1 MWRVLQHHEAD
12 DFVLATGTGITVRE
26 FAEKVFSKFGINIYW
41 SGIGIN
47 EIGKD
52 QSGHIIVRIDPVYFR
67 PTEVPFLLGDATKA
81 RNLLGW
87 VPSYTVESLID
98 EMVASEREFL

>member
-1 MWRVLQHHEAD
+1 MD
-12 DFVLATGTGITVRE
+12 CITLAAAR
-26 FAEKVFSKFGINIYW
+26 VFSKFGINIYW
-41 SGIGIN
+41 SVIGIN

-52 QSGHIIVRIDPVYFR
+52 QSGNIIVRIDPAYFR

-98 EMVASEREFL
+98 EMVASEREYL